1 MQTLFNYNPGYPS
14 EYLGIPPDTLL
25 AQKCRISAKPMAYID
40 VDEKDIN

>member
-25 AQKCRISAKPMAYID
+25 AQKCWISCEHLAPQ
-40 VDEKDIN
+40 VF